1 MAISTLPVLELQT
14 MLLSELLQKQRLT
27 RILLSHV

>member
-1 MAISTLPVLELQT
+1 MAISTLPILELQT

-27 RILLSHV
+27 RILLSRV